1 MQARRQ
7 IGQLCLLAAGI
18 IARVQAFG
26 AGGLAQ
32 FCFDDLAGIA
42 ASGLQTCQQVKGG
55 GHCRTESY
63 SKFCHKTCL
72 ICTQGARVC
81 FRSLRMAYLIERCC
95 LLMCRRPR
103 RVQSGRRRQ

>member
-1 MQARRQ
+1 MIRFW
-7 IGQLCLLAAGI
+7 ILLLTTLTSVAW
-18 IARVQAFG
+18 VQAFG

-42 ASGLQTCQQVKGG
+42 ASGLRTCQQVKGG

-72 ICTQGARVC
+72 ICTQGARVNC
-81 FRSLRMAYLIERCC
+81 RSLRMTYL
-95 LLMCRRPR
+95 
-103 RVQSGRRRQ
+103 QD